1 LAVAV
6 EVVHNS
12 HDQGQG
18 KDAVQGDGKK
28 VVQFRPLQFGLIES
42 LEVKN
47 RQMSQQEERE
57 NGNIIYKRRNPPFG
71 VNIDEG
77 IETKK
82 IGIKE
87 GKRNGDNI
95 TEKK

>member
-1 LAVAV
+1 
-6 EVVHNS
+6 
-12 HDQGQG
+12 
-18 KDAVQGDGKK
+18 
-28 VVQFRPLQFGLIES
+28 
-42 LEVKN
+42 
-47 RQMSQQEERE
+47 MSQQEERE